1 MALSSKRNNEKVK
14 IELELLTGLPS
25 QMEIV
30 YFSIWYIA
38 YKATNEKLLGVK
50 IKSYYIVR
58 HRGTYYEWPL
68 WKTHESPHINSSL
81 STHIPNPGDLCCL
94 ELLGLFLFEEGLPP
108 MNMAKGSW
116 PPKNSAKMSSALL
129 KWNPGWW

>member
-58 HRGTYYEWPL
+58 HRGTYYE
-68 WKTHESPHINSSL
+68 
-81 STHIPNPGDLCCL
+81 
-94 ELLGLFLFEEGLPP
+94 
-108 MNMAKGSW
+108 
-116 PPKNSAKMSSALL
+116 
-129 KWNPGWW
+129 